1 MLIRLKFKVLDKELD
16 KLRTFENLRSSE
28 VAYTISEEAG
38 FILIKKQHTWMML
51 VLTRKKKKKKEL
63 ERNIGQCKLV
73 KYITPST
80 YISKISSEKL

>member
-1 MLIRLKFKVLDKELD
+1 MLIRLKFKVLDRELD

>member
-1 MLIRLKFKVLDKELD
+1 MDD
-16 KLRTFENLRSSE
+16 
-28 VAYTISEEAG
+28 AG
-38 FILIKKQHTWMML
+38 FDQK
-51 VLTRKKKKKKEL
+51 KKKKKKEL

>member
-80 YISKISSEKL
+80 NISNISSEKL

>member
-1 MLIRLKFKVLDKELD
+1 MDD
-16 KLRTFENLRSSE
+16 
-28 VAYTISEEAG
+28 AG
-38 FILIKKQHTWMML
+38 FDQEKKK
-51 VLTRKKKKKKEL
+51 KKKKKKEL